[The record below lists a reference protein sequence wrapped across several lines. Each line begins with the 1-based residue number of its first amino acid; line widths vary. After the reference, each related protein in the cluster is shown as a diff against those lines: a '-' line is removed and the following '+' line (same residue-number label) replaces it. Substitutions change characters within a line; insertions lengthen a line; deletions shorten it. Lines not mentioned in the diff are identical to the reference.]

1 MTIPHPRTYAIT
13 LHQPWAWAVIYGGKD
28 IENRSRAMGPC
39 ELLIHAGQTYDP
51 GAEEVVLR
59 NTGRKR
65 LPKLAKVGGLILGR
79 VRLVEAIYSPSKEYA
94 EALGPWAEPGFWNWR
109 LVAPQRADPPISC
122 RGYPSLWYPP
132 TGWEESFTRRRRA
145 S

>member
-1 MTIPHPRTYAIT
+1 MTVPQERTYAIT

-39 ELLIHAGQTYDP
+39 HLLIHAGRSFDEDAVP
-51 GAEEVVLR
+51 FVLAQ
-59 NTGRKR
+59 TGRKK
-65 LPKLAKVGGLILGR
+65 LPPLATERGLIIGR
-79 VRLVEAIYSPSKEYA
+79 VYLA
-94 EALGPWAEPGFWNWR
+94 EATFGNASKLGPWAEKGMWNWR
-109 LVAPQRADPPISC
+109 LVNPERANPAISC

-132 TGWEESFTRRRRA
+132 QGWEKSFTRRRVA

>member
-13 LHQPWAWAVIYGGKD
+13 LHQPWAWAVIYGGKN

-39 ELLIHAGQTYDP
+39 ELLIHAGRVFDEKAVPFILET
-51 GAEEVVLR
+51 
-59 NTGRKR
+59 TGRKR
-65 LPKLAKVGGLILGR
+65 LPPLATAHGLIIGR
-79 VRLVEAIYSPSKEYA
+79 VRLVEATYGDSRS
-94 EALGPWAEPGFWNWR
+94 LGPWAEEGFWNWR

-132 TGWEESFTRRRRA
+132 PRWEESFTRRRRA